1 MKSPRDMILDRLAA
15 AQIDINRLAVE
26 AMANGVRVTGA
37 VPNREELARIE
48 EVLGDARAAGV
59 NVSHRIEY
67 QPAGVPQD
75 DDSVDSKVGNPPE
88 PA

>member
-1 MKSPRDMILDRLAA
+1 MKTPRDMILDRFAA
-15 AQIDINRLAVE
+15 AQIDINRLAIE
-26 AMANGVRVTGA
+26 GTADGVRVTGA

-48 EVLGDARAAGV
+48 EVLGDARASGV
-59 NVSHRIEY
+59 NVSHRIEC

-75 DDSVDSKVGNPPE
+75 NDSVDSKVGNPPE